1 MTSCPVP
8 SHGKGRGDR
17 NCSVRV
23 GDGQTRLLVRCYAG
37 CDPHDVHDELQRRG
51 LLPERNSKS
60 PWRELLELWRA
71 RGSDF
76 RSTQP
81 WCGSQRRDAQRG
93 GALMSGAKG
102 GGYKVYP
109 GPEFLKER
117 GHGGPKIEV
126 GCISEVDMKEVDWL
140 WEDHLAR
147 GKITML
153 AGDSALGKSQISI
166 KLAAAFTNG
175 SEWPDNNGTAP
186 IESVIFI
193 TAEDAIDDTVA
204 PRLVAA
210 GANTDRVHYLKS
222 VHVDGKPRS
231 FNIQTNM
238 DAIARKV
245 RELGDVAMVVI
256 DPITAFLGGG
266 NEVDTHRV
274 ADVRAALLPLEQF
287 AAELH
292 VAVLCITHPP
302 KSPSTKS
309 LNFIAGSGAFTHA
322 PRLVFMVIEDPE
334 LPGRNLMLAVKN
346 TLSRKADG
354 IGYGII
360 SRSVGPNDSI
370 HTSVI
375 EWDSLPVRMN
385 ADEVLIAH
393 AEKRK
398 AKAQNKAE
406 DFLRTQMHPGQS
418 YAAADLKKQAENDG
432 IGESTLDRASRNL
445 GIKKSKN
452 GFGGQWWWQRND
464 N

>member
-1 MTSCPVP
+1 
-8 SHGKGRGDR
+8 
-17 NCSVRV
+17 
-23 GDGQTRLLVRCYAG
+23 
-37 CDPHDVHDELQRRG
+37 
-51 LLPERNSKS
+51 
-60 PWRELLELWRA
+60 
-71 RGSDF
+71 
-76 RSTQP
+76 
-81 WCGSQRRDAQRG
+81 
-93 GALMSGAKG
+93 MSGGKG
-102 GGYKVYP
+102 GGYNVHTGADFRKRKGNSDV
-109 GPEFLKER
+109 EL
-117 GHGGPKIEV
+117 

-186 IESVIFI
+186 LGSVIFI

-222 VHVDGKPRS
+222 VHVDDKPRS

-245 RELGDVAMVVI
+245 RELGDVVMVVI

-266 NEVDTHRV
+266 NEVDTHRT

-302 KSPSTKS
+302 KSPSTKA

-354 IGYGII
+354 IGYSII

-370 HTSVI
+370 RTSMI
-375 EWDSLPVRMN
+375 EWDSLAVRMN
-385 ADEVLIAH
+385 ADEVLVAL

-398 AKAQNKAE
+398 AKAQDKAE
-406 DFLRTQMHPGQS
+406 GFLRSHMESGRDYLGNDLRKQ
-418 YAAADLKKQAENDG
+418 AADVG
-432 IGESTLDRASRNL
+432 INERTLDRASVNL
-445 GIKKSKN
+445 RVTKKKN
-452 GFGGQWWWQRND
+452 GFGGPFWWRRD
-464 N
+464 D